1 MTKHMIS
8 EPTGDHL
15 NIQYD
20 VFHKIFQSQCHYAS
34 KIVQSL
40 LTLDCHH
47 NSTAVEMFV
56 KLQGDMPNSNH
67 QYQGFETQNSFTIHV

>member
-40 LTLDCHH
+40 
-47 NSTAVEMFV
+47 
-56 KLQGDMPNSNH
+56 
-67 QYQGFETQNSFTIHV
+67 